1 MRHQARRAGAHA
13 DGFGFGIKNEWK
25 KAKTDPLHAGPN
37 HTART
42 QKVNQAINR
51 NAVRQNDGIVIVD
64 NVALFD
70 ELADCAEHAGLTAC
84 AAVAKVFLPKE
95 LQQAISETHVLSFAI
110 PANEEIDWNAQA
122 ANILVPH
129 NEIDFE
135 HRQATSL
142 FLLGN
147 GPIAFEPKYG
157 FQPLFGSDGSLF
169 VFFLHRAITYLVRY
183 SWSER
188 FLNTWEALDASAGEN
203 YQHDDERAA
212 RSIIVFGSSVS
223 GAADDIAIVPAAY
236 FEIGNDGRLSQYFAS
251 ARVRS
256 RPDLFV
262 QRCPD
267 ACSWND

>member
-1 MRHQARRAGAHA
+1 M
-13 DGFGFGIKNEWK
+13 D
-25 KAKTDPLHAGPN
+25 
-37 HTART
+37 
-42 QKVNQAINR
+42 QAINQSA
-51 NAVRQNDGIVIVD
+51 NRQRDNITIVENI
-64 NVALFD
+64 ALFD
-70 ELADCAEHAGLTAC
+70 ELAGCAEHAGLTAC
-84 AAVAKVFLPKE
+84 AAVAKVSLPRE
-95 LQQAISETHVLSFAI
+95 LQQAISETYVLAFAV
-110 PANEEIDWNAQA
+110 PSTEDIDWDAQA
-122 ANILVPH
+122 ADLLVPH

-147 GPIAFEPKYG
+147 GPVAFEPKYG

-203 YQHDDERAA
+203 YQHDDDRAA
-212 RSIIVFGSSVS
+212 RSILVLGSPVS

-236 FEIGNDGRLSQYFAS
+236 FEIGSDGRLSQYFAS
-251 ARVRS
+251 TRARS
-256 RPDLFV
+256 RPDFFAA
-262 QRCPD
+262 QCPD